1 MSNDVK
7 SAVEDLREKL
17 DTIGRFMLSEVRHFL
32 RTTPNASKEDFFKEV
47 NKISKTMEQ
56 SGKMATEDI
65 AAAADK
71 IKAAWNELDEE
82 RKQDWNQ
89 FKEEL
94 ESKLS
99 KIENLTKESFEMC
112 VNQAK
117 ESLDTRWSALGRVGE
132 DQLDA
137 MKNYSDDMA
146 SKFKNEW
153 ETFRNNLDKTGNKF
167 ERAIKA
173 AWTELNKSK

>member
-1 MSNDVK
+1 MPNDVK
-7 SAVEDLREKL
+7 TAVEDLREKL
-17 DTIGRFMLSEVRHFL
+17 DTIGTFMLSEVQHFL
-32 RTTPNASKEDFFKEV
+32 RTTPNASKEDFFKEL

-65 AAAADK
+65 TRAAEQ
-71 IKAAWNELDEE
+71 IKGAWNELDEE
-82 RKQDWNQ
+82 RKEDWDL

-99 KIENLTKESFEMC
+99 KIENLTKDSFEMC

-117 ESLDTRWSALGRVGE
+117 ESLDSRWTAMGRLGE
-132 DQLDA
+132 DQLNA
-137 MKNYSDDMA
+137 MRSYSDEMA
-146 SKFKNEW
+146 SKFKGEW
-153 ETFRNNLDKTGNKF
+153 DTFRTNLDKTGNRF